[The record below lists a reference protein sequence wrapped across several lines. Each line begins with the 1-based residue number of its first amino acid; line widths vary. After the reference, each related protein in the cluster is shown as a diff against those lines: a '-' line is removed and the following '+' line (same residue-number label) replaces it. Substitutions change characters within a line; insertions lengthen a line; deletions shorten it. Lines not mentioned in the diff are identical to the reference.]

1 MAKRVIPPSDGLT
14 MFVNDNGSI
23 SLVQYDP
30 SEQQDDLIVIEL
42 REVETVRQWLAE
54 LYIEA
59 TAVG

>member
-14 MFVNDNGSI
+14 MFINDNGSI

-30 SEQQDDLIVIEL
+30 SEQRDDLVVIEL

-54 LYIEA
+54 LYAEA
-59 TAVG
+59 TAGE